1 MRHIE
6 TILDRLPD
14 GRAGKKLTSGCLV
27 LEGGAFRGLYT
38 GGVVDTLMRHD
49 INLQTVI
56 GVSAGALY
64 GACYC
69 AGRIGWP
76 SRFNISH
83 CSDPHYAGLRAI
95 RKNQGVIGFN
105 IVFDTFKTE
114 DHENIL
120 RIMNPD
126 RRLVAVA
133 TNCLTGQP
141 TYLEKTNCSDI
152 FLAIK
157 ASASM
162 QVLSRM
168 VYLDGIPYL
177 DGGNSECIPVDWA
190 IRQGYRKIIV
200 VKTHERGWRDQG
212 EPEAQLRAE
221 RRLYHN
227 FPALYDYMMHA
238 SERYNALCDHI
249 DQLEKEK
256 RIYVIAPS
264 QGVDVARLERNPE
277 KLYRAYRMGVS
288 NTERRIGRIRTYLG
302 ISDEKAVP

>member
-1 MRHIE
+1 MKHLE
-6 TILDRLPD
+6 TILKRIPD
-14 GRAGKKLTSGCLV
+14 GRSGEKLTPGCLV

-38 GGVVDTLMRHD
+38 GGVVDTLLENN

-64 GACYC
+64 GACYA

-83 CSDPHYAGLRAI
+83 CTDPRYAGLRAI
-95 RKNQGVIGFN
+95 RKNKGVIGFN
-105 IVFDTFKTE
+105 IVFDQFKTE

-120 RIMNPD
+120 RIMDP
-126 RRLVAVA
+126 RRRMVAVA

-162 QVLSRM
+162 QVLSKM

-177 DGGNSECIPVDWA
+177 DGGNSCCIPVDWA
-190 IRQGYRKIIV
+190 IREGYEKIIV
-200 VKTHERGWRDQG
+200 VKTRERGYRDPG
-212 EPEAQLRAE
+212 KSETQLRAE

-227 FPALYDYMMHA
+227 FPALYDFMMHA
-238 SERYNALCDHI
+238 DEKYNELCDHI
-249 DQLEKEK
+249 DDLERQG
-256 RIYVIAPS
+256 RILVIAPS
-264 QGVDVARLERNPE
+264 QPPDVARLEKDPE
-277 KLYRAYRMGVS
+277 KLYRAYRMGVV
-288 NTERRIGRIRTYLG
+288 NTKHRIGKIRKYLE
-302 ISDEKAVP
+302 IQDVEE

>member
-1 MRHIE
+1 MRHLE
-6 TILDRLPD
+6 TILNRIPD
-14 GRAGKKLTSGCLV
+14 GRAGKELTPGCLV

-38 GGVVDTLMRHD
+38 GGVVDTLMQNN
-49 INLQTVI
+49 INIQTVA

-64 GACYC
+64 GGCYC

-76 SRFNISH
+76 SRFNIIH
-83 CSDPHYAGLRAI
+83 CSDPHYVGLRAI

-105 IVFDTFKTE
+105 IVFDEFKTE

-120 RIMNPD
+120 RIMDPE
-126 RRLVAVA
+126 RRMVAVA

-152 FLAIK
+152 FQAIK

-162 QVLSRM
+162 QVLSKM

-177 DGGNSECIPVDWA
+177 DGGNSCCIPVDWA
-190 IRQGYRKIIV
+190 IQEGYEKIVV
-200 VKTHERGWRDQG
+200 VKTRERSYRDSG
-212 EPEAQLRAE
+212 ESETQLKAE

-238 SERYNALCDHI
+238 AENYNKLCDHI
-249 DQLEKEK
+249 DQLEKEG
-256 RIYVIAPS
+256 RIFVIAPS
-264 QGVDVARLERNPE
+264 QPPDVARLEKNPE
-277 KLYRAYRMGVS
+277 KLYRAYRMGAV
-288 NTERRIGRIRTYLG
+288 NTQNRIGKIRRYLG
-302 ISDEKAVP
+302 MQ

>member
-6 TILDRLPD
+6 TILNRIPD
-14 GRAGKKLTSGCLV
+14 GRSGRELTPGCLV

-38 GGVVDTLMRHD
+38 GGVTDTLLLNN
-49 INLQTVI
+49 INIQTVI

-76 SRFNISH
+76 SRFNITH
-83 CSDPHYAGLRAI
+83 CRNSSYAGLRAI

-120 RIMNPD
+120 RIMSPE

-141 TYLEKTNCSDI
+141 TYLEKTNCSDM
-152 FLAIK
+152 FTAIK

-177 DGGNSECIPVDWA
+177 DGGNSDCIPVDWA
-190 IRQGYRKIIV
+190 IGQGYERIIV
-200 VKTHERGWRDQG
+200 VKTHERGWRDPG
-212 EPEAQLRAE
+212 EPETQLRAE
-221 RRLYHN
+221 QRLYHN

-238 SERYNALCDHI
+238 DERYNRLCDHI
-249 DQLEKEK
+249 DELEKQK
-256 RIYVIAPS
+256 RILVIAPS
-264 QGVDVARLERNPE
+264 QPLDVARLEKNPE
-277 KLYRAYRMGVS
+277 KLYRAYRMGVV
-288 NTERRIGRIRTYLG
+288 NTEHRMERIRSYLG
-302 ISDEKAVP
+302 ITQG

>member
-1 MRHIE
+1 MKRIQ
-6 TILDRLPD
+6 TILDRIPI
-14 GRAGKKLTSGCLV
+14 GRSGGELTPGCLV

-38 GGVVDTLMRHD
+38 GGVVDTLLRNN
-49 INLQTVI
+49 INLQTVA

-76 SRFNISH
+76 SRFNIIH
-83 CSDPHYAGLRAI
+83 CGDPRYAGLKAL
-95 RKNQGVIGFN
+95 RKNKGVIGFN
-105 IVFDTFKTE
+105 IVFDEFKTE

-120 RIMNPD
+120 RIMNPE
-126 RRLVAVA
+126 RRMVAVA

-152 FLAIK
+152 FTAIK

-162 QVLSRM
+162 QILSKM

-177 DGGNSECIPVDWA
+177 DGGNSCCIPVDWA
-190 IRQGYRKIIV
+190 ISQGYEKIIV
-200 VKTHERGWRDQG
+200 VKTRERGYRDPG
-212 EPEAQLRAE
+212 EPESQLRAE

-238 SERYNALCDHI
+238 DERYNALCDHI
-249 DQLEKEK
+249 DQLEKEG
-256 RIYVIAPS
+256 RIFVIAPS
-264 QGVDVARLERNPE
+264 QPVDVARLEKDPE
-277 KLYRAYRMGVS
+277 KLYRAYRMGEV
-288 NTERRIGRIRTYLG
+288 NTTNRIHAIRRYLG
-302 ISDEKAVP
+302 MAEQ